1 MSYSETFIANLST
14 TSGGAVVGSSPS
26 YTINEASPL
35 YVARWEPINGAVD
48 INATT
53 NKITLVFNRAIV
65 KGTGNI
71 TIRQDSTSGTV
82 VETIT
87 NIGSS
92 PSNVKILNSFMIE
105 STTGTVA
112 EITLSNPLKAGTKY
126 CFDFPSGIFKDPTG
140 VVWTGSSAYDITTAP
155 EASSASSVTKSVGNG
170 VVTVT
175 DYVLDFTTATGE
187 CGINVTSGFN
197 TPSAYQIFWDGG
209 TDPVAGTGGTAA
221 KPTYWATEGTII
233 DMVTWQKR
241 IGNGTIQIKPKSE
254 TPTVNSPVKFRFN
267 KTKADPQRATLRVYT
282 FKTTAWDQ
290 IMPPSVTVVEG
301 KAKFSLWSTDK
312 AKQTFAPPKIDGNTG
327 FVHFEK
333 SYSNDILTEPLNS
346 VQNAKHFKKDGH
358 PNWKTLNADGTAR
371 YVNLGDAF
379 LQFQSGSHNMTFE
392 IENNGTGTGTITGIT
407 ITQSNDRL
415 LAPGYGSS
423 WGNAFTTS
431 ITNMRIAKV
440 KAPESSKGTP
450 VSGFPVTLDPGYELY
465 FDVTV
470 TWPYTYYSP
479 TFSWATQTGKSAP
492 TVGDVLDNAN
502 KKTILANFKSSVI
515 DPMTKLRTN
524 LLRFEVAPNYTN
536 AEYIPPSADI
546 RVLSTK
552 AKDSKS
558 VGVVTADPLAQT
570 FFIQSYEYPDG
581 YFISSVDLFF
591 KTKGATEDVTVQI
604 RPVVNGY
611 PSSADIVPFAIS
623 SLPTSAIN
631 VTTYPD
637 STSSSSYTKFKFD
650 TPVYLAPGTY
660 AIVIL
665 SPSKDYEVFTATVG
679 GFQLDDLDTRIAE
692 VPYAGDLF
700 KSSNS
705 QTWLPSPYQDLC
717 FVLNR
722 ADFKSSGIAQF
733 KSEKPP
739 TNYSS
744 RYNTFAPVTHYN
756 KGEYIRVEATTNNDN
771 IYEVLTSGTS
781 GATAPTHTTGDVA
794 NGLIT
799 LRFIATGE
807 RYQDTVIPYDVYF
820 AQGENLTFKNSEA
833 KYYYKGTNEYGVLD
847 SDFNQ
852 IMLGSNYELESRKA
866 LDSNVKDLYS
876 KIDLTTANSTI
887 SPVVDIARLSSVLV
901 RNIINNET
909 IASNFTA
916 NSGVTAGDY
925 IKVFANNV
933 YKMYLVIDSG
943 TTSTEAPM
951 FDGSDTLNG
960 TAVLRYVGTTHNGDT
975 ELLPAGGMAQA
986 RYMTRKVV
994 LADGFESTD
1003 IVTRFNAVT
1012 PTGSTVKVYYKAAFV
1027 DGNNTLEQA
1036 PYHEMVLAERAS
1048 GYDKGFVEH
1057 KFVCDYGDNAL
1068 PGVRYALPNKKRFN
1082 QFSIKIVMLSATT
1095 VTVPKVRDLR
1105 VMALDD

>member
-126 CFDFPSGIFKDPTG
+126 CFDFPSGIFKDPTD

-155 EASSASSVTKSVGNG
+155 EASSVSGGSTGRVKAVRV
-170 VVTVT
+170 
-175 DYVLDFTTATGE
+175 DEYWLDFTTATGE
-187 CGINVTSGFN
+187 CGINVN
-197 TPSAYQIFWDGG
+197 SAFDRPTAFQIFWDGSS
-209 TDPVAGTGGTAA
+209 TPVAGTGGTLE
-221 KPTYWATEGTII
+221 KPNYWSIRGTIT

-241 IGNGTIQIKPKSE
+241 IGNGTITTKEKIDI
-254 TPTVNSPVKFRFN
+254 PTKTNPIKFRFN
-267 KTKADPQRATLRVYT
+267 KTKADPQRAKLVVSS
-282 FKTTAWDQ
+282 FGTTTWDQ
-290 IMPPSVTVVEG
+290 IMPPSVIVLDG
-301 KAKFSLWSTDK
+301 KAVMKLYDIGQSGTPSKFS
-312 AKQTFAPPKIDGNTG
+312 PPKMDGNTG
-327 FVHFEK
+327 YVHWADK
-333 SYSNDILTEPLNS
+333 HTRTSAILTEPLNS
-346 VQNAKHFKKDGH
+346 ATNSKIYGKDGH
-358 PNWKTLNADGTAR
+358 ANWRTFNSDGTTK
-371 YVNLGDAF
+371 YVNLGNGF
-379 LQFQSGSHNMTFE
+379 LTIQAGEHTSEFE
-392 IENNGTGTGTITGIT
+392 IENTGSTGTITGISV
-407 ITQSNDRL
+407 TQSNDQL
-415 LAPGYGSS
+415 LAPGYSLPWASS
-423 WGNAFTTS
+423 FTAAVTE
-431 ITNMRIAKV
+431 MRIGTRGK
-440 KAPESSKGTP
+440 PERKGTLYTG
-450 VSGFPVTLDPGYELY
+450 GFPITLNKNQELY
-465 FDVTV
+465 FKVKI
-470 TWPYTYYSP
+470 TWPYIYYSP
-479 TFSWATQTGKSAP
+479 TFDWAAQTGKSAP
-492 TVGDVLDNAN
+492 TVGDVKTHAN
-502 KKTILANFKSSVI
+502 SKAILANFKTAVQ
-515 DPMTKLRTN
+515 DPLTKLRTN
-524 LLRFEVAPNYTN
+524 LLRFEVVPSYTN
-536 AEYIPPSADI
+536 IENIPPSADI
-546 RVLSTK
+546 KILSNK
-552 AKDSKS
+552 
-558 VGVVTADPLAQT
+558 GQIVTADPLAQT
-570 FFIQSYEYPDG
+570 FFVQSNEYPDG
-581 YFISSVDLFF
+581 MFVSSVDLFF
-591 KTKGATEDVTVQI
+591 KQKSLTEDVTVQI

-623 SLPTSAIN
+623 SLTPSEIK
-631 VTTYPD
+631 VSDYPS
-637 STSSSSYTKFKFD
+637 STDATSYTKFKFD

-660 AIVIL
+660 SIVIL
-665 SPSKDYEVFTATVG
+665 SPAKEYEVFTATVG
-679 GFQLDDLDTRIAE
+679 GFQLDDLDTRISQ

-717 FVLNR
+717 FVINR
-722 ADFKSSGIAQF
+722 AEFKPSGVAQF

-739 TNYSS
+739 SNYSA
-744 RYNTFAPVTHYN
+744 RYNTFSPITHYN
-756 KGEYIRVEATTNNDN
+756 KGEYIRVESTTNTDN

-807 RYQDTVIPYDVYF
+807 RWQDTVIPYDVYF

-866 LDSNVKDLYS
+866 LDSNIKDLYS
-876 KIDLTTANSTI
+876 RVDLTTGDSRI

-909 IASNFTA
+909 IAPDFVASTL
-916 NSGVTAGDY
+916 VTAGDY
-925 IKVFANNV
+925 IKVFSNNV

-1003 IVTRFNAVT
+1003 IVTRFNAIT

-1027 DGNNTLEQA
+1027 DGNSTLEQA

>member
-26 YTINEASPL
+26 YTINESSPL
-35 YVARWEPINGAVD
+35 YVARWEPINGAID

-155 EASSASSVTKSVGNG
+155 AASSTSSETKGVGDK
-170 VVTVT
+170 VTVT

-221 KPTYWATEGTII
+221 KPTYWATEGTIKTTGI
-233 DMVTWQKR
+233 SSWSNKT
-241 IGNGTIQIKPKSE
+241 GNGTIQIKPKSE

-267 KTKADPQRATLRVYT
+267 KTKADPQRAKLRVYT
-282 FKTTAWDQ
+282 FKTTTWDQ

-301 KAKFSLWSTDK
+301 KAKFSLSATDK
-312 AKQTFAPPKIDGNTG
+312 AKQTFAPPKIHGATG
-327 FVHFEK
+327 WNNWENAENRR
-333 SYSNDILTEPLNS
+333 STILTEPLGG
-346 VQNAKHFKKDGH
+346 NAG
-358 PNWKTLNADGTAR
+358 WKIFNADGTAR
-371 YVNLGDAF
+371 YINFGDAF

-392 IENNGTGTGTITGIT
+392 IENNGTGPGTITGIT
-407 ITQSNDRL
+407 ITQSNDQL

-440 KAPESSKGTP
+440 TAAEGGKGTP
-450 VSGFPVTLDPGYELY
+450 VSGFPVTLDSGYELY

-492 TVGDVLDNAN
+492 TVDDVLKSTN
-502 KKTILANFKSSVI
+502 KKTIIANFKSSVI
-515 DPMTKLRTN
+515 DPMVKLSKN

-546 RVLSTK
+546 RVLSTT
-552 AKDSKS
+552 AKDRNSS
-558 VGVVTADPLAQT
+558 VGVHIVDPLAQT

-581 YFISSVDLFF
+581 YFVSSVDLFF

-623 SLPTSAIN
+623 SLPASSVNITA
-631 VTTYPD
+631 YPD

-705 QTWLPSPYQDLC
+705 QTWLPSQYQDLC

-722 ADFKSSGIAQF
+722 ANFKSSGIAQF

-756 KGEYIRVEATTNNDN
+756 KGEYIRIETTTNNDN

-781 GATAPTHTTGDVA
+781 GATAPTHTTGNVA

-960 TAVLRYVGTTHNGDT
+960 TALLRYVGTTHNGDT

-1003 IVTRFNAVT
+1003 IVTRFNAIT